1 MVDRVDELVP
11 GVSAKG
17 VKAVSGNE
25 WFFQGHFDKK
35 KVMPGVLIVEA
46 LAQAGGIA
54 LLTQEG
60 MRGKLVFLGKLTN
73 ARFYAPVVP
82 GDVLELDARIN
93 AVNGSVGMGS
103 GTASVRGKKVAS
115 CGICVRDQ
123 RPGLTEKTAYDA
135 REKPRTGRSGL
146 FFAFNYRNRS

>member
-1 MVDRVDELVP
+1 VEHLGIEQIKRILPHREPFLMVDRVDELIP

-25 WFFQGHFDKK
+25 WYFQGHFEKT

-54 LLTQEG
+54 LLTMEG
-60 MRGKLVFLGKLTN
+60 MQGKLAFLGKLTN

-82 GDVLELDARIN
+82 GDLLELSSRID
-93 AVNGSVGMGS
+93 AVNGAIGMGA
-103 GTASVRGKKVAS
+103 GTASVRGKKVVS
-115 CGICVRDQ
+115 CEFV
-123 RPGLTEKTAYDA
+123 
-135 REKPRTGRSGL
+135 
-146 FFAFNYRNRS
+146 FAIKEEEQADS

>member
-1 MVDRVDELVP
+1 MESIRIEQIKEILPHREPFLMVDRVDELVP
-11 GVSAKG
+11 GVSAQC

-25 WFFQGHFDKK
+25 WFFMGHFDKH

-82 GDVLELDARIN
+82 GDMLELDARIN

-115 CGICVRDQ
+115 CEFV
-123 RPGLTEKTAYDA
+123 
-135 REKPRTGRSGL
+135 
-146 FFAFNYRNRS
+146 FAIKDPDER

>member
-11 GVSAKG
+11 GASTKG

-25 WFFQGHFDKK
+25 WYFLGHFAEK

-54 LLTQEG
+54 LLTQEN
-60 MRGKLVFLGKLTN
+60 MRGKLAFLGKISN

-82 GDVLELDARIN
+82 GDLLELNSLIS

-103 GTASVRGKKVAS
+103 GIASVGGKKVCS
-115 CGICVRDQ
+115 CEFV
-123 RPGLTEKTAYDA
+123 
-135 REKPRTGRSGL
+135 
-146 FFAFNYRNRS
+146 FAIKDPD